1 MTGVRLLI
9 GTVVMKKI
17 KEENRT
23 NIIKGQS
30 KDQEIVKEKN
40 IRDIVEITE
49 ITEMIVI
56 EAAII
61 KDKEIMTII
70 EIIDDAIKEIGEIK
84 EEVVAEAMKKGI
96 KIGTD
101 IDMRSH
107 KRIHILMKEDKS
119 KK

>member
-40 IRDIVEITE
+40 IRDIVE

-96 KIGTD
+96 KIGTG
-101 IDMRSH
+101 IDMRNH